1 MKTLVT
7 KLQGVVNDTTLKKV
21 GEMRIAI
28 NAQGGEYISLAKVTG
43 GELIV
48 STLDG
53 QPHIS
58 LSANGT
64 LMPSVEIPNSTAATK
79 LYLGKGA
86 YTLRLINKNN
96 MQNIGILTGDVMT
109 FNQEEWL
116 YMPNLQIFD
125 VRYLGGAFDVTD
137 IKNWSNLLTLVMQG
151 SSFSGDISVFNGL
164 NLQRVEL
171 LQTNLRG
178 DVSALRGTTRME
190 AITLSSNTYLTGDI
204 LSAISR
210 NNSLRLL
217 SISNQSTTGD
227 LQSVQNLSALTD
239 LILQTKNITGDITVL
254 GKLPSL
260 AKLNL
265 AYTSVVGSIESLVA
279 TFVSNGRQ
287 SGTIDMRD
295 VTFWK
300 NVTYQN
306 MPMSQWVNTN
316 IGGSLKATLTW
327 NGSQISLTAA

>member
-1 MKTLVT
+1 MT

-28 NAQGGEYISLAKVTG
+28 NAKGGEYISLKKVTD
-43 GELIV
+43 GELVV

-58 LSANGT
+58 LSANGELLQSIT
-64 LMPSVEIPNSTAATK
+64 IPNSTAETK
-79 LYLGKGA
+79 FYLGSGT
-86 YTLRLINKNN
+86 YTLRLINKNSLL
-96 MQNIGILTGDVMT
+96 NIGILTGDVIT
-109 FNQEEWL
+109 LNQEEWS
-116 YMPNLQIFD
+116 YMPNMQIFD
-125 VRYLGGAFDVTD
+125 VRYLGGSFDVSD
-137 IKNWSNLLTLVMQG
+137 IRNWSKVIALVMQG
-151 SSFSGDISVFNGL
+151 STFNGDISVFDGFD
-164 NLQRVEL
+164 LQRVEL

-178 DVSALRGTTRME
+178 DVSAFSGTTKME
-190 AITLSSNTYLTGDI
+190 TFTLAGNSYLVGDV
-204 LSAISR
+204 LNAISH

-217 SISNQSTTGD
+217 SIQNQNTTGD
-227 LQSVQNLSALTD
+227 LQSIKNLSALTD
-239 LILQTKNITGDITVL
+239 LLLLTRGITGDIAVL

-260 AKLNL
+260 ANLNL

-279 TFVSNGRQ
+279 AFVSNGRQ

-295 VTFWK
+295 VKFWE

-316 IGGSLKATLTW
+316 IGGSLRATLTW
-327 NGSQISLTAA
+327 NGSQISIVAA